1 MAKLKIKPVNHGTTK
16 ADVNRYCGAAVV
28 SAITGMT
35 TGEAAR
41 LVRHLS
47 GVRSVKGTSTRQIR
61 DAFNACGIQFKSRS
75 YGMRLNR
82 TNGVTLAGWLK
93 GSVKHR
99 NAERV
104 FLIVAGHHW
113 QLVQGRRYVC
123 GITKDIVSIKDK
135 KVKRRARVSEVYE
148 LQLMT
153 ASGKIKIP
161 EISKKPKNPNS
172 GATAS
177 KARRLAKELGIEIEI
192 EHYHSEGLRR
202 YWLGGYAEGD
212 GDYVDLG
219 VIETHFADS
228 WSEVVEILQAI
239 KDHKSQAI
247 AA

>member
-47 GVRSVKGTSTRQIR
+47 GVRSVKGTTIRQIR
-61 DAFNACGIQFKSRS
+61 DAVNACGVQFNRFEPVKF
-75 YGMRLNR
+75 GMRFNR
-82 TNGVTLAGWLK
+82 TNGVTLTGWLR
-93 GSVKHR
+93 GTVKYR

-104 FLIVAGHHW
+104 FLVVAGQHW

-123 GITKDIVSIKDK
+123 GLTNEIVSIKDK
-135 KVKRRARVSEVYE
+135 KVKRRARVSYVYE
-148 LQLMT
+148 LT
-153 ASGKIKIP
+153 APDGITIP
-161 EISKKPKNPNS
+161 HVAKKPKNPNS

-177 KARRLAKELGIEIEI
+177 KARRLAKELGVEIEI
-192 EHYHSEGLRR
+192 DCNHDNERS
-202 YWLGGYAEGD
+202 YWLGGYKDAVDYAEI
-212 GDYVDLG
+212 G
-219 VIETHFADS
+219 VIEQHTAYS
-228 WSEVVEILQAI
+228 WSEVVDTLQAI
-239 KDHKSQAI
+239 KDYKSQAI

>member
-47 GVRSVKGTSTRQIR
+47 GVRSVKGTTIRQIR
-61 DAFNACGIQFKSRS
+61 DAFNACGVHFNRFEPVKF
-75 YGMRLNR
+75 GMRFNR
-82 TNGVTLAGWLK
+82 TNGVTLTGWLR
-93 GSVKHR
+93 GTVKYR

-104 FLIVAGHHW
+104 FLVVAGQHW

-123 GITKDIVSIKDK
+123 GLTNEIVSIKDK
-135 KVKRRARVSEVYE
+135 KVKRRARVSYVYE
-148 LQLMT
+148 LT
-153 ASGKIKIP
+153 APDGITIP

-192 EHYHSEGLRR
+192 DCNHDNERS
-202 YWLGGYAEGD
+202 YWLGGYKDAVDYAEI
-212 GDYVDLG
+212 G
-219 VIETHFADS
+219 VIEQHTAYS
-228 WSEVVEILQAI
+228 WSEVVDILQAI
-239 KDHKSQAI
+239 KDYKSQAI

>member
-16 ADVNRYCGAAVV
+16 ADANRYCGAAVV

-47 GVRSVKGTSTRQIR
+47 GVRSVKGTTIRQIR
-61 DAFNACGIQFKSRS
+61 DAFNACGVQFNRFEPVKF
-75 YGMRLNR
+75 GMRFNR
-82 TNGVTLAGWLK
+82 TNGVTLTGWLR
-93 GSVKHR
+93 GTVKYR

-104 FLIVAGHHW
+104 FLVVAGQHW

-123 GITKDIVSIKDK
+123 GLTNEIVSIKDK
-135 KVKRRARVSEVYE
+135 KVKRRARVSYVYE
-148 LQLMT
+148 LT
-153 ASGKIKIP
+153 APDGITIP
-161 EISKKPKNPNS
+161 HVAKKPKNPNS

-192 EHYHSEGLRR
+192 DCNHDNERS
-202 YWLGGYAEGD
+202 YWLGGYKDAVDYAEI
-212 GDYVDLG
+212 G
-219 VIETHFADS
+219 VIEQHTAYS
-228 WSEVVEILQAI
+228 WSEVVDTLQAI
-239 KDHKSQAI
+239 KDYKSQAI

>member
-47 GVRSVKGTSTRQIR
+47 GVRSVKGTTIRQIR
-61 DAFNACGIQFKSRS
+61 DAFNACGVQFNRFEPVKF
-75 YGMRLNR
+75 GMRFNR
-82 TNGVTLAGWLK
+82 TNGVTLTGWLR
-93 GSVKHR
+93 GTVKYR

-104 FLIVAGHHW
+104 FLVVAGQHW

-123 GITKDIVSIKDK
+123 GLTKEIVSIKDK
-135 KVKRRARVSEVYE
+135 KVKRRARVSYVYE
-148 LQLMT
+148 LT
-153 ASGKIKIP
+153 APDGITIP
-161 EISKKPKNPNS
+161 HVAKKPKNPNS

-177 KARRLAKELGIEIEI
+177 KARRLAKELGVEIEI
-192 EHYHSEGLRR
+192 DCNHDNERS
-202 YWLGGYAEGD
+202 YWLGGYKDAVDYAEI
-212 GDYVDLG
+212 G
-219 VIETHFADS
+219 VIEQHTAYS
-228 WSEVVEILQAI
+228 WSEVVDTLQAI
-239 KDHKSQAI
+239 KDYKSQAI

>member
-93 GSVKHR
+93 GSVKYR

-135 KVKRRARVSEVYE
+135 KVKRRARVSE

-153 ASGKIKIP
+153 ASGKIKILKYLRSQRTQTQVRLHLRL
-161 EISKKPKNPNS
+161 EDLPKS
-172 GATAS
+172 WAS
-177 KARRLAKELGIEIEI
+177 KLRLI
-192 EHYHSEGLRR
+192 
-202 YWLGGYAEGD
+202 
-212 GDYVDLG
+212 
-219 VIETHFADS
+219 VIM
-228 WSEVVEILQAI
+228 IMN
-239 KDHKSQAI
+239 DHI
-247 AA
+247 G

>member
-16 ADVNRYCGAAVV
+16 ADRNRYCGAAVV
-28 SAITGMT
+28 SAVTGMT

-61 DAFNACGIQFKSRS
+61 DAFAACGVQFTPRS

-93 GSVKHR
+93 GTVKYR

-104 FLIVAGHHW
+104 FLVVAGHHW

-123 GITKDIVSIKDK
+123 GLTCEIVSIKDK
-135 KVKRRARVSEVYE
+135 RVKRRARVSEVYE
-148 LQLMT
+148 LTSPDGMV
-153 ASGKIKIP
+153 IP
-161 EISKKPKNPNS
+161 HVAKKPKNPNA
-172 GATAS
+172 GATAR
-177 KARRLAKELGIEIEI
+177 KARRLAKEVGIEIEI
-192 EHYHSEGLRR
+192 EHYYDDDEPR
-202 YWLGGYAEGD
+202 YWLGGYAEGC
-212 GDYVDLG
+212 GDYVDLD
-219 VIETHFADS
+219 VIETHMAYS
-228 WSEVVEILQAI
+228 WSEVVDTLQAI
-239 KDHKSQAI
+239 KDYKAQAI

>member
-1 MAKLKIKPVNHGTTK
+1 MAKLKIKPVQSRHYK
-16 ADVNRYCGAAVV
+16 ADRNRYCGAAVV

-61 DAFNACGIQFKSRS
+61 DAFAACGVQFTPRS

-93 GSVKHR
+93 GTVKYR

-104 FLIVAGHHW
+104 FLVVAGHHW

-123 GITKDIVSIKDK
+123 GLTCEIVSIKDK
-135 KVKRRARVSEVYE
+135 RVKRRARVSEVYE
-148 LQLMT
+148 LTSPDGMV
-153 ASGKIKIP
+153 IP
-161 EISKKPKNPNS
+161 HVAKKPKNPNA
-172 GATAS
+172 GATAR

-192 EHYHSEGLRR
+192 EHYYDDDEPR
-202 YWLGGYAEGD
+202 YWLGGYDEGD
-212 GDYVDLG
+212 VDYAEIG
-219 VIETHFADS
+219 VIETHWHTHGLRLLTHCRRLRIIRRS
-228 WSEVVEILQAI
+228 NSG
-239 KDHKSQAI
+239 
-247 AA
+247 

>member
-47 GVRSVKGTSTRQIR
+47 GVRSVKGTTIRQIR
-61 DAFNACGIQFKSRS
+61 DAFNACGVQFNRFEPVKF
-75 YGMRLNR
+75 GMRFNR
-82 TNGVTLAGWLK
+82 TNGITLTGWLR
-93 GSVKHR
+93 GTVKYR

-104 FLIVAGHHW
+104 FLVVAGQHW

-123 GITKDIVSIKDK
+123 GLTNEIVSIKDK
-135 KVKRRARVSEVYE
+135 KVKRRARVSYVYE
-148 LQLMT
+148 LT
-153 ASGKIKIP
+153 APDGITIP
-161 EISKKPKNPNS
+161 HVAKKPKNPNS

-177 KARRLAKELGIEIEI
+177 KARRLAKELGVEIEI
-192 EHYHSEGLRR
+192 DCNHDNERS
-202 YWLGGYAEGD
+202 YWLGGYKDAVDYAEI
-212 GDYVDLG
+212 G
-219 VIETHFADS
+219 VIEQHTAYS
-228 WSEVVEILQAI
+228 WSEVVDTLQAI
-239 KDHKSQAI
+239 KDYKSQAI

>member
-16 ADVNRYCGAAVV
+16 ADINRYCGAAVV

-47 GVRSVKGTSTRQIR
+47 GVRSVKGTTIRQIR
-61 DAFNACGIQFKSRS
+61 DAFNACGVQFNRFEPVKF
-75 YGMRLNR
+75 GMRFNR
-82 TNGVTLAGWLK
+82 TNGVTLTGWLR
-93 GSVKHR
+93 GTVKYR

-104 FLIVAGHHW
+104 FLVVAGQHW

-123 GITKDIVSIKDK
+123 GLTKEIVSIKDK
-135 KVKRRARVSEVYE
+135 KVKRRARVSYVYE
-148 LQLMT
+148 LT
-153 ASGKIKIP
+153 APDGITIP
-161 EISKKPKNPNS
+161 HVAKKPKNPNS

-192 EHYHSEGLRR
+192 EHYYSEDLRR

-228 WSEVVEILQAI
+228 WSEVVDTLQAI
-239 KDHKSQAI
+239 KDYKSQAI

>member
-16 ADVNRYCGAAVV
+16 ADRNRYCGAAVV

-61 DAFNACGIQFKSRS
+61 DAFAACGVQFTPRS

-93 GSVKHR
+93 GTVKYR

-104 FLIVAGHHW
+104 FLVVAGHHW

-123 GITKDIVSIKDK
+123 GLTCEIVSIKDK
-135 KVKRRARVSEVYE
+135 RVKRRARVSEVYE
-148 LQLMT
+148 LTSPDGMV
-153 ASGKIKIP
+153 IP
-161 EISKKPKNPNS
+161 HVAKKPKNPNAGCDCIVRLGDWLRS
-172 GATAS
+172 WALRLRSSITILKVFADTGWAAMMRVTWITQS
-177 KARRLAKELGIEIEI
+177 LVLLKLTLQTHGLRLLTHCRRLRII
-192 EHYHSEGLRR
+192 RR
-202 YWLGGYAEGD
+202 R
-212 GDYVDLG
+212 
-219 VIETHFADS
+219 
-228 WSEVVEILQAI
+228 Q
-239 KDHKSQAI
+239 
-247 AA
+247 

>member
-1 MAKLKIKPVNHGTTK
+1 MAKLKIKPVNHGTTE

-153 ASGKIKIP
+153 SSGKIKIP

-177 KARRLAKELGIEIEI
+177 KARRLAKELGVEIEI
-192 EHYHSEGLRR
+192 DCNHDNERS
-202 YWLGGYAEGD
+202 YWLGGYKDAVDYAEI
-212 GDYVDLG
+212 G
-219 VIETHFADS
+219 VIEQHTAYS
-228 WSEVVEILQAI
+228 WSEVVDTLQAI
-239 KDHKSQAI
+239 KDYKSQAI